1 MFKVG
6 RQSREGRGP
15 VSVDRAAFD
24 SHAAELLCPA
34 AACRMPH
41 LDQNGCG
48 PDSPAAHRAPRSL
61 RDPAWRAAQCNGLKH
76 RPEAPRARSLQDL
89 GAGAGA
95 PQPARLD
102 AACAGAAVSLGA
114 LHGRPVALWALPLA
128 RSGQAAAA
136 AKAPAGLQAEAAQQ
150 CGSCGRPQAGAAPL
164 LGAAAALARLP
175 PAGLARLLG
184 ACPEAGA
191 LVYALPAVRALSRT
205 YGKQLGE
212 LEGSAVGSGAP
223 GAGSC
228 SARPVACVCQ
238 AAHRRVLLAR
248 RAEW

>member
-1 MFKVG
+1 
-6 RQSREGRGP
+6 
-15 VSVDRAAFD
+15 
-24 SHAAELLCPA
+24 
-34 AACRMPH
+34 
-41 LDQNGCG
+41 
-48 PDSPAAHRAPRSL
+48 L

-128 RSGQAAAA
+128 RSDQVAAAA
-136 AKAPAGLQAEAAQQ
+136 ADAPAVTHAEAAQQ
-150 CGSCGRPQAGAAPL
+150 GGGCGRRQAGATPL

>member
-61 RDPAWRAAQCNGLKH
+61 RDPAWRAAQRHGLNH
-76 RPEAPRARSLQDL
+76 RAEALRARSLQDL

-95 PQPARLD
+95 PRPARLD

-136 AKAPAGLQAEAAQQ
+136 AKAPAGMQAEAAQQ
-150 CGSCGRPQAGAAPL
+150 CGSCGRPQAGA
-164 LGAAAALARLP
+164 
-175 PAGLARLLG
+175 ARLLG

-191 LVYALPAVRALSRT
+191 LVYALPAVRALSPHVRE
-205 YGKQLGE
+205 GAWSLQGLQWGQELLGP
-212 LEGSAVGSGAP
+212 GAP
-223 GAGSC
+223 VLS
-228 SARPVACVCQ
+228 SVAFVCQ
-238 AAHRRVLLAR
+238 AAHRRVLLAGR
-248 RAEW
+248 VEE

>member
-1 MFKVG
+1 M
-6 RQSREGRGP
+6 
-15 VSVDRAAFD
+15 DRAAFD

-61 RDPAWRAAQCNGLKH
+61 RDPAWRAAQRHGLNH
-76 RPEAPRARSLQDL
+76 RAEALRARSLQDL

-95 PQPARLD
+95 PRPARLD

-136 AKAPAGLQAEAAQQ
+136 AKAPAGMQAEAAQQ

-191 LVYALPAVRALSRT
+191 LVYALPAVRALSPHVRE
-205 YGKQLGE
+205 GAWSLQGLQWGQELLGP
-212 LEGSAVGSGAP
+212 GAP
-223 GAGSC
+223 VLS
-228 SARPVACVCQ
+228 SVAFVCQ
-238 AAHRRVLLAR
+238 AAHRRVLLAGR
-248 RAEW
+248 VEE